1 MTPLYRFALLKIICP
16 SHIRGGTQNCL
27 PSPSK
32 KNKKITLSHF
42 PRTFHSATP
51 AQPLKGCYSSLS
63 LPPTT
68 LHPTASTAPI
78 QGVPEGILP
87 PKEKSRRNVPDLSG
101 QNSEDKTASL
111 PLVRGPANQSRDLD
125 SRARDASSI
134 SVGLGGV

>member
-42 PRTFHSATP
+42 PRAFHSATP
-51 AQPLKGCYSSLS
+51 AQPVKGCHSS

-87 PKEKSRRNVPDLSG
+87 PKEKSRGNVLDLSG
-101 QNSEDKTASL
+101 QNSEVKAASL
-111 PLVRGPANQSRDLD
+111 PLVQGPANQSRDLD